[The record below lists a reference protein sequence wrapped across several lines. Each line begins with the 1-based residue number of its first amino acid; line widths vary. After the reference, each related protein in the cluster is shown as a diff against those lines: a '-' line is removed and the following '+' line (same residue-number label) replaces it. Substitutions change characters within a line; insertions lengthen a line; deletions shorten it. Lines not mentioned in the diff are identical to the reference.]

1 MASRKVK
8 AALTKTQSRKKE
20 HLELCLD
27 TESVASSSSTGLER
41 YRFLHNALPELDIDE
56 LDLSTEFV
64 GKRLKAPLLISSM
77 TGGFDLARKVNR
89 HLAAAAEELGVA
101 MGVASQ
107 GGAIER
113 THPQAAI
120 QCVY

>member
-56 LDLSTEFV
+56 LDLSTGFL
-64 GKRLKAPLLISSM
+64 GKRL
-77 TGGFDLARKVNR
+77 
-89 HLAAAAEELGVA
+89 
-101 MGVASQ
+101 
-107 GGAIER
+107 
-113 THPQAAI
+113 
-120 QCVY
+120 